1 MCVLYRLRLWMRYI
15 SNVLVFKNRKHII
28 SVIIPFIP
36 RVCIELTKGI
46 IRTIEYATL
55 NSINMHVDCFLN
67 IYCNIIKTIINGN
80 EVLITDKIISLYIVI
95 TPCFLLWLLI
105 LRELCDLYQK
115 CKLYWLFHHKTDY

>member
-1 MCVLYRLRLWMRYI
+1 MCVLYRLRLWIRYI

-67 IYCNIIKTIINGN
+67 IYCNISKTIINGS
-80 EVLITDKIISLYIVI
+80 EVLITDKIISLYIVT
-95 TPCFLLWLLI
+95 TPCFLL
-105 LRELCDLYQK
+105 
-115 CKLYWLFHHKTDY
+115 